1 MGELRRRCDGN
12 WEIYNGDTSTVIVES
27 GMSATG
33 TLERTSTCPLDAGQW
48 RVEGTWT
55 LAKISLTCSLGRN
68 KCPDDFPYS
77 YDYGQKCCSSPFKY
91 DPNAALTSTQPTTIL
106 KPTDTTDCYG
116 ATEDCKYMKASNNI
130 KNPCRTNLDV
140 LSNFKGSQS
149 KDVSYPAIK
158 LCTDGC
164 NPDCPNNCVS
174 VNWLSSLETA

>member
-1 MGELRRRCDGN
+1 MRFNISGFKNSAYRLGFKVLGLENSGLRILGPA
-12 WEIYNGDTSTVIVES
+12 IYHQLFKPFKNN
-27 GMSATG
+27 
-33 TLERTSTCPLDAGQW
+33 
-48 RVEGTWT
+48 
-55 LAKISLTCSLGRN
+55 ISGRN
-68 KCPDDFPYS
+68 KCPNDFPYS

-91 DPNAALTSTQPTTIL
+91 DPTATLTSTQQTTIL

-158 LCTDGC
+158 
-164 NPDCPNNCVS
+164 VRY
-174 VNWLSSLETA
+174 